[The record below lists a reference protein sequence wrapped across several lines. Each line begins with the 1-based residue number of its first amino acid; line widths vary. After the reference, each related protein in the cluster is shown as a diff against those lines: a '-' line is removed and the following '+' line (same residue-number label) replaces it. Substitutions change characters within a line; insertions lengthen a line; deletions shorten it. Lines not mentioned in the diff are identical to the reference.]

1 MYFLL
6 QAFIAKILN
15 SICIAHILGKE
26 QNNCVLMLV
35 FLYYLQKF
43 SDCLIPN
50 SERHD
55 LEREENNSPLS
66 TSN

>member
-6 QAFIAKILN
+6 QALIAKNLN
-15 SICIAHILGKE
+15 SICIAHILGKN
-26 QNNCVLMLV
+26 NNCVLMLV

-43 SDCLIPN
+43 SGCLIPN

-55 LEREENNSPLS
+55 RKGRK
-66 TSN
+66 